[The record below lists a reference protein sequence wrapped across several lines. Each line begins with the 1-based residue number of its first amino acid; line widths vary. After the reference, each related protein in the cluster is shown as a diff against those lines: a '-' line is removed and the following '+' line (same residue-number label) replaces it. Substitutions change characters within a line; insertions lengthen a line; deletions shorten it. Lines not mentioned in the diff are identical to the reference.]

1 MISVTDDPDA
11 ANDQFEVGSVTF
23 FFSSM
28 VFRPSMKEKLRQ
40 GVTLV
45 VDRYAFS
52 GVAFT
57 SAKEVSEGP
66 GRPCLSLYL
75 EKQEMERGLLSRSD
89 CVAQAPFLEK
99 CGLKW
104 GMKVST

>member
-1 MISVTDDPDA
+1 MISVTDDLDA
-11 ANDQFEVGSVTF
+11 ANDQFEVRSVTY

-28 VFRPSMKEKLRQ
+28 VFRPSMKEKLCQ

-66 GRPCLSLYL
+66 SRPCLSLYL
-75 EKQEMERGLLSRSD
+75 EKQETGRGVPSMSV
-89 CVAQAPFLEK
+89 CVAQAPFLGK

-104 GMKVST
+104 GMKVSA

>member
-1 MISVTDDPDA
+1 
-11 ANDQFEVGSVTF
+11 
-23 FFSSM
+23 M
-28 VFRPSMKEKLRQ
+28 VFRPSMKEKLCQ

-66 GRPCLSLYL
+66 SRPCLSLYL
-75 EKQEMERGLLSRSD
+75 DKQEMGRGLLSRSV
-89 CVAQAPFLEK
+89 CVAQAPFLGK
-99 CGLKW
+99 RGLKW
-104 GMKVST
+104 GMKVSA